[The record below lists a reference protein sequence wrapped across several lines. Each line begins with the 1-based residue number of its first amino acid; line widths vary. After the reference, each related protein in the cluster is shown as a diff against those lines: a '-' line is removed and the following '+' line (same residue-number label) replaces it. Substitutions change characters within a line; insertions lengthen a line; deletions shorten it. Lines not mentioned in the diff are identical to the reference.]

1 MASEI
6 LINPQTFKD
15 NRDAVATAWNEGLRL
30 WMEDHGFN
38 PQFDFT
44 PEQQTFFAKT
54 AYSQDAAAMRK
65 TIVARIATRDTSV
78 PSPTPEQVSET
89 LRLLD
94 EVGKSINRMSPD
106 AAVVKALAEDLQARA
121 QAPAEPAAEAPTE
134 GESVQAAQG
143 GGNTNVVVASSVPQ
157 AAPKPPPPPED
168 TYEGRAPVQKLS
180 EAPQSMKDRAYNYIK
195 GAQPDMEK
203 IVEKVID
210 ALIVAEGN
218 AADDAVGDDGRAVG
232 KYQQWPI
239 SVEEANRIVGRKDMW
254 SLEDRKNPAL
264 SRAMAKTI
272 LSFHYRRGVTDP
284 VKLGAKWRN
293 PYGDEAPDWYKEK
306 VKKGLKPEA
315 KK

>member
-1 MASEI
+1 MASI
-6 LINPQTFKD
+6 KINPAVFND

-30 WMEDHGFN
+30 WMEDNGFQ

-44 PEQQTFFAKT
+44 PEQQAFFAKT
-54 AYSQDAAAMRK
+54 AYSQDANAMRK

-78 PSPTPEQVSET
+78 PGPTPEQVGET

-94 EVGKSINRMSPD
+94 EVGKSINRMSAD
-106 AAVVKALAEDLQARA
+106 AGVVKALAEDLRKRA
-121 QAPAEPAAEAPTE
+121 QAPAEPAAKAPVE

-143 GGNTNVVVASSVPQ
+143 GGETNTVAASTAPGIP
-157 AAPKPPPPPED
+157 PKPPPPPED
-168 TYEGRAPVQKLS
+168 IPEGRPPAPMLS
-180 EAPQSMKDRAYNYIK
+180 EAKKTMKDRAYNYIK
-195 GAQPDMEK
+195 GAQPEMEAV
-203 IVEKVID
+203 VEKVID
-210 ALIVAEGN
+210 ALVVAEGN

-272 LSFHYRRGVTDP
+272 LSYHYRRGVTDP
-284 VKLGAKWRN
+284 VELGAKWRN
-293 PYGDEAPDWYKEK
+293 PYGEDAPDWYKEK
-306 VKKGLKPEA
+306 VKKGLKSEP